1 MMDKHYMDAIRVLKN
16 NEKALMETV
25 AMFAKYNALYYTEL
39 IRRGFSEEAAL
50 ELTGAHGFALR

>member
-1 MMDKHYMDAIRVLKN
+1 MMDK
-16 NEKALMETV
+16 EKALMETV